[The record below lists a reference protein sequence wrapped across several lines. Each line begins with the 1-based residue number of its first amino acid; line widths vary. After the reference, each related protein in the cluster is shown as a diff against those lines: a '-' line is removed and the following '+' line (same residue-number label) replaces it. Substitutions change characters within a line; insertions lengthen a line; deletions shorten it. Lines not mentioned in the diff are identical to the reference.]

1 MSSKEAGNN
10 PGLFPVKE
18 QQSGLVGVRMQSF
31 PIFLNAAFSHRRLL
45 SAGIPVTAAAAVPK
59 ETITR
64 KFCITL
70 YSLVNYYSCESTFFG
85 DEHY

>member
-10 PGLFPVKE
+10 PGLFPVKG

-31 PIFLNAAFSHRRLL
+31 TIIFLNAAFSHRRLL
-45 SAGIPVTAAAAVPK
+45 SAGIPMTAAVPK

-64 KFCITL
+64 KLCITL

-85 DEHY
+85 DVHY